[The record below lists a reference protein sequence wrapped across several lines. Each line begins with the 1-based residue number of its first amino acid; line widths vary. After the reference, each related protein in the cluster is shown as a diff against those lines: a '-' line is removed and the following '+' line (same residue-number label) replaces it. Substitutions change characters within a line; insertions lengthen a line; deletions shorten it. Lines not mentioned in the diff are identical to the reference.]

1 MKIPDHDN
9 PEHAVVVET
18 WRLVVGTSLFL
29 INVRADGSWQ
39 PAYIAPRRL
48 GGWTIQTLPD
58 MPAAEDVEAAVR
70 TWAQPYGSDPR
81 IRRLAV
87 PRSRASTSRPTS

>member
-9 PEHAVVVET
+9 PEPAVVVET

-58 MPAAEDVEAAVR
+58 MPAAADVEAAVR
-70 TWAQPYGSDPR
+70 TWAQPYGNDPR